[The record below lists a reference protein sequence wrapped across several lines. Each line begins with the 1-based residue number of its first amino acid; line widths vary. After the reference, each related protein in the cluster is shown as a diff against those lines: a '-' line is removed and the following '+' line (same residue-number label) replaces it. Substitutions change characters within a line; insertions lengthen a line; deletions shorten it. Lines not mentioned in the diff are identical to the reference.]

1 MSPNRLTILHSC
13 SIQVAG
19 PVELHS
25 PPTQQ
30 VANWAQL
37 CMTLAHRCPP
47 LTLPT
52 TLTGVVCFFVQ
63 VAGVL
68 IKRTLGGRQVTE
80 WSLWLMVQ
88 LPPSMARVMLWP
100 CDMRCM
106 GEKDQVHNQGS
117 SVDKMCCVSNNP
129 MLLLKRR
136 ARGAPAPAP

>member
-100 CDMRCM
+100 CDVWCV
-106 GEKDQVHNQGS
+106 EETDQITIKAAVLTKC
-117 SVDKMCCVSNNP
+117 VVSNNP